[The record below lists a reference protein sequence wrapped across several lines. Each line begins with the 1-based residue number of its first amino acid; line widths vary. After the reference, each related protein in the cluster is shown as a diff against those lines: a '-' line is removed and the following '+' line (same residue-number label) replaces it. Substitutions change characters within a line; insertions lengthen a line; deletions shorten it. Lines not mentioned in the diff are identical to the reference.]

1 MTKCDKGFT
10 LAFRFLMAWTF
21 LYAASHQTFD
31 PSFTIVGFLKTTKT
45 FHSLFAIFTTPAI
58 APVFSFLVA
67 WGHLLIGLSLL
78 VGLFTRL
85 SAAFGIMLMGV
96 YWMAHMDFPFI
107 ENRNNFL
114 IDFHIVYAFVLAWL
128 IAHRGGIVL
137 GLDSW
142 AGKLPIV
149 RNNALLRWV
158 TGAA

>member
-1 MTKCDKGFT
+1 MADIIGT
-10 LAFRFLMAWTF
+10 LAG
-21 LYAASHQTFD
+21 D
-31 PSFTIVGFLKTTKT
+31 DTIFIVPEKK
-45 FHSLFAIFTTPAI
+45 TPARKL
-58 APVFSFLVA
+58 ARK
-67 WGHLLIGLSLL
+67 LSLL
-78 VGLFTRL
+78 FGLFTRL

-149 RNNALLRWV
+149 RNNALLRWA